1 MLAQAVLGIKL
12 QRYSF
17 AGFLNFPL
25 ENVKVKIH
33 QSTEGGGNCRFS
45 KNDDFFI

>member
-17 AGFLNFPL
+17 AWFLNFPL
-25 ENVKVKIH
+25 ENVEVKIH
-33 QSTEGGGNCRFS
+33 QSTEGGENLRFS
-45 KNDDFFI
+45 TNNDFFI